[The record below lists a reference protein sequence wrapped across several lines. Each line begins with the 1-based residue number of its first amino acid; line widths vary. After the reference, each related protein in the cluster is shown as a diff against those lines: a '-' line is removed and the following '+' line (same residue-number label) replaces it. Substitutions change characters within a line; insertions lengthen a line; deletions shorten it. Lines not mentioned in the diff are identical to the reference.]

1 MNLYQVVEF
10 YFQHVL
16 VKFLLARDDSKRVI
30 LNVCRSMLS
39 SESQATLSTISKVL
53 DMLNRVYQDYL
64 NSEIHVLVSV
74 FSCLQ
79 ITTSQD
85 KSILGNWGFY
95 FQQIFEDFQ
104 KKM

>member
-1 MNLYQVVEF
+1 MEF

-85 KSILGNWGFY
+85 KSILGIEAS
-95 FQQIFEDFQ
+95 IFNKYLKIF
-104 KKM
+104 KKKNVIL

>member
-1 MNLYQVVEF
+1 MEF

-79 ITTSQD
+79 ITRQ
-85 KSILGNWGFY
+85 KYFGNWGFY